1 MASKKLTRGALRAG
15 RRILSTPP
23 LQQVIDRL
31 GLQVALSQAYW
42 ELLFRSSGGTHV
54 QRIGDTSVT
63 FEAATADEFR
73 HYRTL
78 VDERP
83 VLADLLSRL
92 EPDDVFYDVGGYIGC
107 YTCLAAAAL
116 PAGQVV
122 TFEPRASKAARIEA
136 NLARND
142 LSADVR
148 REALS
153 DETGEAT
160 MAIDGV
166 AQLSTRGT
174 EQVVLMTGDELVE
187 RSEIPPPTVLKIDVE
202 GAERDTIAGLEETLS
217 RGDCRL
223 VYCEVHP
230 TFLDEYGASEDDVRA
245 ALEACGFTVE
255 TMHDRGAEYFL
266 RAEKA

>member
-1 MASKKLTRGALRAG
+1 MSTKKLTTGALQVG
-15 RRILSTPP
+15 RRVLSTPP
-23 LQQVIDRL
+23 VRRVIDRF
-31 GLQVALSQAYW
+31 GLQSSLSQAYW
-42 ELLFRSSGGTHV
+42 ELLFRSSGGAHT
-54 QRIGDTSVT
+54 QRIGDASVT

-83 VLADLLSRL
+83 IIADLLSRL
-92 EPDDVFYDVGGYIGC
+92 EPDDVFYDIGAYIGS
-107 YTCLAAAAL
+107 YTCLVAAAL
-116 PAGQVV
+116 PDGEVV

-136 NLARND
+136 NLVRNN
-142 LSADVR
+142 LTADVR
-148 REALS
+148 HEALS
-153 DETGEAT
+153 NEAGEAT

-174 EQVVLMTGDELVE
+174 EQVTLTTGDSLVE
-187 RSEIPPPTVLKIDVE
+187 QGEISPPTVVKLDVE
-202 GAERDTIAGLEETLS
+202 GAELNTIRGLEATLS
-217 RGDCRL
+217 RPECRL

-230 TFLDEYGASEDDVRA
+230 TFLGEYDASEDEVRA
-245 ALEACGFTVE
+245 ALEECGFTVE